1 MEGIPMT
8 YNGTIYR
15 PPTEANTFLIPITEG
30 CTHNSCHFCNMYQN
44 IPFRM
49 LPLSETEKYLQIMK
63 NSYRKYCEQIRRV
76 YLVGADPFALSAKNL
91 LERIDLIRKYLPN
104 AAVFTMYARTDNKAS
119 KSDEDLVRLKEVG
132 VDDLYIGVECGLNDV
147 LEYLNKGYSADETEK
162 QCIRLN
168 TAGIRHCDLLMLGT
182 AGKGRG
188 LECAR
193 ASAAL
198 ENRIKPHKILINT
211 MSAFVETKLD
221 DDIKKGY
228 FLPATEKENLEE
240 EREFLAGLE
249 LPDCYFW
256 ALHPLDS
263 VKLDG
268 ILQEEKQQMLDAL
281 AWSIENVNE
290 NAINRT
296 SRVGTL

>member
-1 MEGIPMT
+1 MK

-15 PPTEANTFLIPITEG
+15 PPVEANTFLLPITEG
-30 CTHNSCHFCNMYQN
+30 CTHNSCSFCNMYQD

-49 LPLSETEKYLQIMK
+49 LSLSEVEEYLREVKQ
-63 NSYRKYCEQIRRV
+63 NYGRYCERIQRV
-76 YLVGADPFALSAKNL
+76 YLVGADPFALSTRRL
-91 LERIDLIRKYLPN
+91 LERMELIKKYLPN
-104 AAVFTMYARTDNKAS
+104 TKVITMYARTDNIAA
-119 KSDEDLVRLKEVG
+119 KSDEDLKALQEAG

-147 LEYLNKGYSADETEK
+147 LEKLNKGYSADDTKRE
-162 QCIRLN
+162 CLRLN
-168 TAGIRHCDLLMLGT
+168 AAGIRHCDLLMLGT

-193 ASAAL
+193 ASSAL
-198 ENRIKPHKILINT
+198 ENEIKPSKILINT
-211 MSAFVETKLD
+211 MSAFVGTQLNE
-221 DDIKKGY
+221 DIKSGA
-228 FLPATEKENLEE
+228 FIPASEKENLEE

-263 VKLDG
+263 VKVDG
-268 ILQEEKQQMLDAL
+268 ILRDEKQRMLDAL
-281 AWSIENVNE
+281 AWSIEHVNE

>member
-1 MEGIPMT
+1 MT

-15 PPTEANTFLIPITEG
+15 PPVEADTVLVPITEG
-30 CTHNSCHFCNMYQN
+30 CTHNNCTFCNMYRD

-49 LPLSETEKYLQIMK
+49 LTLQEVEQYLQ
-63 NSYRKYCEQIRRV
+63 QIRQSYGRYCAIIDRV
-76 YLVGADPFALSAKNL
+76 YLVGADPFALSTKRL
-91 LERIDLIRKYLPN
+91 LERIELIKKYLPN
-104 AAVFTMYARTDNKAS
+104 TGVITMYARTDNIAA
-119 KSDEDLVRLKEVG
+119 KSDEDLKALKEAG

-147 LEYLNKGYSADETEK
+147 LKKLNKGYLADDTRRE
-162 QCIRLN
+162 CLRLN
-168 TAGIRHCDLLMLGT
+168 AAGIRHCDLLMLGT

-188 LECAR
+188 PECAR
-193 ASAAL
+193 ATAAL
-198 ENRIKPHKILINT
+198 ENEIKPSKILINT
-211 MSAFVETKLD
+211 MSAFVGTPLD
-221 DDIKKGY
+221 EDVKKGA
-228 FLPATEKENLEE
+228 FIQSSEKENLEE
-240 EREFLAGLE
+240 ERELISLLE

-268 ILQEEKQQMLDAL
+268 ILKDNKQQMLDAL
-281 AWSIENVNE
+281 TWSIDHVNE

>member
-1 MEGIPMT
+1 MK
-8 YNGTIYR
+8 YNGSIYR
-15 PPTEANTFLIPITEG
+15 PPVEANTFLLPITEG
-30 CTHNSCHFCNMYQN
+30 CTHNSCSFCNMYQD

-49 LPLSETEKYLQIMK
+49 LPLNEVEDYLREVRQ
-63 NSYRKYCEQIRRV
+63 SYGRICERIRRV
-76 YLVGADPFALSAKNL
+76 YMVGADPFALSAKRL
-91 LERIDLIRKYLPN
+91 LGRIDLIRKYLPH
-104 AAVFTMYARTDNKAS
+104 VQTVTMYARTDNIAS
-119 KSDEDLVRLKEVG
+119 KSDEELKALKEAG

-147 LEYLNKGYSADETEK
+147 LKKLNKGYSADETRN
-162 QCIRLN
+162 QCLRLN
-168 TAGIRHCDLLMLGT
+168 AVGIRHCDLLMLGT

-193 ASAAL
+193 ATAAL
-198 ENRIKPHKILINT
+198 ENEIRPTKILINT
-211 MSAFVETKLD
+211 MSAFVGTKLEEEIQTGD
-221 DDIKKGY
+221 
-228 FLPATEKENLEE
+228 FLPASERENLEE

-268 ILQEEKQQMLDAL
+268 VLGEEKQQMLDAL
-281 AWSIENVNE
+281 TRSLEHVNE
-290 NAINRT
+290 GQIRRT

>member
-1 MEGIPMT
+1 MD

-15 PPTEANTFLIPITEG
+15 PPVEANTFLLPIKEG
-30 CTHNSCHFCNMYQN
+30 CTHNSCSFCNMYQD

-49 LPLSETEKYLQIMK
+49 LPLSEVEEYLQEVK
-63 NSYRKYCEQIRRV
+63 NSYGRYCERIQRV

-91 LERIDLIRKYLPN
+91 LERITLIKKYLPN
-104 AAVFTMYARTDNKAS
+104 VKTITMYARTDNIAS
-119 KSDEDLVRLKEVG
+119 KSDEDLKALKEAS

-147 LEYLNKGYSADETEK
+147 LENLNKGYSAEETKE
-162 QCIRLN
+162 QCLRLN
-168 TAGIRHCDLLMLGT
+168 AAHIRHCDLLMLGT

-193 ASAAL
+193 ASATL
-198 ENRIKPHKILINT
+198 ENEIKPHKILINT
-211 MSAFVETKLD
+211 MSAFVGTKLD
-221 DDIKKGY
+221 EDIRTGA
-228 FLPATEKENLEE
+228 FIPSSEKENLEE

-263 VKLDG
+263 VRIDG
-268 ILQEEKQQMLDAL
+268 ILREDKQRMLDIL
-281 AWSIENVNE
+281 TKSICHVDE

>member
-1 MEGIPMT
+1 MK

-15 PPTEANTFLIPITEG
+15 PPVEANTFLLPATEG
-30 CTHNSCHFCNMYQN
+30 CTHNSCTFCNMYQD

-49 LPLSETEKYLQIMK
+49 LSLSEVEEYLREVKQ
-63 NSYRKYCEQIRRV
+63 SYGRYCERVQRV
-76 YLVGADPFALSAKNL
+76 YLIGADPFALPAKNL
-91 LERIDLIRKYLPN
+91 LERIDLIKKYLPN
-104 AAVFTMYARTDNKAS
+104 AKVITMYARTDNIAS
-119 KSDEDLVRLKEVG
+119 KSDDDLKTIKEAG

-147 LEYLNKGYSADETEK
+147 LKKLNKGYSADDTKRE
-162 QCIRLN
+162 CLRLN
-168 TAGIRHCDLLMLGT
+168 AAGIQHCDLLMLGT

-198 ENRIKPHKILINT
+198 ENEIKPSKILINT
-211 MSAFVETKLD
+211 MSAFVGTKLD
-221 DDIKKGY
+221 EDIKSGT
-228 FLPATEKENLEE
+228 FIPASEEENLEE

-268 ILQEEKQQMLDAL
+268 ILQEEKKQMLDAL
-281 AWSIENVNE
+281 TWGIKHANE
-290 NAINRT
+290 SAINRA
-296 SRVGTL
+296 SRIGTL

>member
-1 MEGIPMT
+1 MT

-15 PPTEANTFLIPITEG
+15 PPVEANTFLLLITEG
-30 CTHNSCHFCNMYQN
+30 CTHNSCTFCNMYQD

-49 LPLSETEKYLQIMK
+49 LSLSEVEEYLREVK
-63 NSYRKYCEQIRRV
+63 HNYGRYCERIQRV
-76 YLVGADPFALSAKNL
+76 YLVGADPFALSAKRL
-91 LERIDLIRKYLPN
+91 LERIELIKKYLPN
-104 AAVFTMYARTDNKAS
+104 TKVITMYARTDNIAS
-119 KSDEDLVRLKEVG
+119 KSDEDLKALKEAG

-147 LEYLNKGYSADETEK
+147 LEKLNKGYSADDTRRE
-162 QCIRLN
+162 CLRLN
-168 TAGIRHCDLLMLGT
+168 AVGIRHCDLLMLGT

-198 ENRIKPHKILINT
+198 ENEIKPSKILINT
-211 MSAFVETKLD
+211 MSAFVGTPLD
-221 DDIKKGY
+221 ENIKSGT
-228 FLPATEKENLEE
+228 FIPASEKENLEE

-249 LPDCYFW
+249 LPNCYFW

-268 ILQEEKQQMLDAL
+268 ILQEEKKQMLDAL
-281 AWSIENVNE
+281 TWSIEHVNE
-290 NAINRT
+290 SAINRT